1 MTRAGSPFASA
12 STRLVDQNSFHE
24 IGAISGI
31 AEYDENNELKHLTP
45 ANCVFGRGK
54 IDGRTVV
61 VVGDDFTVRGGS
73 ADASIS
79 TKPLMAEEMA
89 HDFRLPI
96 IRVIEGS
103 GGGGSVK
110 TIETKGAAN
119 LPGGVGGTRWYWY
132 TTANMARV
140 PVVGLGLGSVA
151 GLGAARL
158 AATHYSVMTKNS
170 AMFVAGPPVVKRLG
184 QDLTKQELGGADIQ
198 TRAGGVDDAV
208 DTEEEAFE
216 RARRFLS
223 YLPSS
228 VYELPPTMPCNDDP
242 ERAEESLMKAVPRN
256 RRQVYKMRPIIDA
269 VVDKGSFFEVN
280 ANFGRPIITGLARL
294 EGRAV
299 LLLASD
305 PFHYGGSWTAE
316 ACQKVVRWV
325 DFAETFHL
333 PVVYLMDCPGFMIG
347 LEAEKSATI
356 RHGVRAM
363 AAVNQTTV
371 PWCTIIVRNAF
382 GVAGVVHQPANR
394 FSMRYA
400 WPSAYWGSLPLE
412 GGIEAAYRA
421 DIDAADDP
429 EAKLKEIEDRLN
441 KLRSP
446 FRSAEKFWVE
456 EVIDPRKTRSLLC
469 EFARLAEPLRT
480 DDRADAEKAAPSV
493 MASRDGRRQPE
504 HGALVHDHRAQ
515 FLRRRRRGAQPADRF
530 SMRYAWPSAYW
541 GSLPLEG
548 GIEAAYRADIDAADD
563 PKAKLKEIEDR
574 LNKLRSPFRSA
585 EKFWVEE
592 IIDPRKTR
600 SLLCEFARLAE
611 PIRTPGPATNMAIG
625 REEANGERGE
635 QRVANALLAIRSS
648 SRHHRLRRAA
658 RSPARSAPRRRRA
671 RRRRRTPADRSQAP
685 SATGRRRRPRSPRPA
700 GGRQRSSRT
709 PDWRAPARTA
719 ARSAAPSAARWRS
732 SRARR
737 TSQTATGRR
746 TRNR

>member
-1 MTRAGSPFASA
+1 MSWQPELDDLARREAFAREMGGVDKVKRQRDQGRL
-12 STRLVDQNSFHE
+12 TVRERIDGLVDPATFHE
-24 IGAISGI
+24 IGAISGT
-31 AEYDENNELKHLTP
+31 ADYDDKGELKNLTP

-54 IDGRTVV
+54 VDGRAVV

-79 TKPLMAEEMA
+79 AKPLMAEEMA

-96 IRVIEGS
+96 IRLIEGS

-119 LPGGVGGTRWYWY
+119 LPGGIGGTRWYWY
-132 TTANMARV
+132 TTANLARV

-158 AATHYSVMTKNS
+158 AASHYSVMTKNS

-208 DTEEEAFE
+208 ETEQQAFA
-216 RARRFLS
+216 RARVFLS
-223 YLPSS
+223 YLPPS
-228 VYELPPTMPCNDDP
+228 VYGLPPTLASEDEP
-242 ERAEESLMKAVPRN
+242 ERAEDWLIKAVPRS

-269 VVDKGSFFEVN
+269 VVDKGSFFEMG
-280 ANFGRPIITGLARL
+280 ANFGRPIIVGLARL

-347 LEAEKSATI
+347 LEAEKAATI

-371 PWCTIIVRNAF
+371 PWCTIIVRNSF
-382 GVAGVVHQPANR
+382 GVAGVVHQPADR
-394 FSMRYA
+394 FSLRYA

-421 DIDAADDP
+421 
-429 EAKLKEIEDRLN
+429 E
-441 KLRSP
+441 
-446 FRSAEKFWVE
+446 
-456 EVIDPRKTRSLLC
+456 
-469 EFARLAEPLRT
+469 
-480 DDRADAEKAAPSV
+480 
-493 MASRDGRRQPE
+493 
-504 HGALVHDHRAQ
+504 
-515 FLRRRRRGAQPADRF
+515 
-530 SMRYAWPSAYW
+530 
-541 GSLPLEG
+541 
-548 GIEAAYRADIDAADD
+548 IDAADD
-563 PKAKLKEIEDR
+563 PKAKQQEIEDR

-611 PIRTPGPATNMAIG
+611 PLRMPGPPTNM
-625 REEANGERGE
+625 
-635 QRVANALLAIRSS
+635 
-648 SRHHRLRRAA
+648 
-658 RSPARSAPRRRRA
+658 
-671 RRRRRTPADRSQAP
+671 T
-685 SATGRRRRPRSPRPA
+685 TRP
-700 GGRQRSSRT
+700 
-709 PDWRAPARTA
+709 
-719 ARSAAPSAARWRS
+719 
-732 SRARR
+732 
-737 TSQTATGRR
+737 
-746 TRNR
+746 